1 MFILHKEKHL
11 LLGNFLCIKYA
22 HKCIKIQ
29 QKTKEGVKILQKCHQ
44 KCRKMKEGEKNSS
57 NFKKIFKKGVD
68 KSKRM
73 LYNRHIKFIPR
84 QNPIVKI
91 VAPGDQVFPKRSVLL
106 NFILNIYLFYYYV
119 YLLSVYLRIF
129 TIG

>member
-1 MFILHKEKHL
+1 M
-11 LLGNFLCIKYA
+11 
-22 HKCIKIQ
+22 
-29 QKTKEGVKILQKCHQ
+29 KEGVKNLQKCHQ
-44 KCRKMKEGEKNSS
+44 KCRKMKEDEKNSS

-68 KSKRM
+68 KSKMM

-91 VAPGDQVFPKRSVLL
+91 VAPGDKVFPIRLVLL
-106 NFILNIYLFYYYV
+106 NFILNIYLFYTLV

>member
-1 MFILHKEKHL
+1 
-11 LLGNFLCIKYA
+11 
-22 HKCIKIQ
+22 
-29 QKTKEGVKILQKCHQ
+29 
-44 KCRKMKEGEKNSS
+44 MKEGEKNSS

-91 VAPGDQVFPKRSVLL
+91 VAPGDQVFLKTLGAFEFYTKYL
-106 NFILNIYLFYYYV
+106 FIL
-119 YLLSVYLRIF
+119 LSSIF
-129 TIG
+129 TIGLFKNIYHRLNIKNKIQERTFLS